1 MLVVQHSCP
10 EIVNDIILLL
20 ILRAGPLVDL
30 LPLGV
35 DLEVSCDEGRL
46 YGRPSLTVL
55 QVNAQFPAQSVLV

>member
-10 EIVNDIILLL
+10 EIVNDILLL

-46 YGRPSLTVL
+46 
-55 QVNAQFPAQSVLV
+55 

>member
-35 DLEVSCDEGRL
+35 DLQVSCDEGRL
-46 YGRPSLTVL
+46 
-55 QVNAQFPAQSVLV
+55 